1 DYKELASVALKIFG
15 ICINAASVE
24 RMWSSM
30 GFLHTN
36 RRNRLTNDKV
46 LAMCQLHASIN
57 FSLKKKK
64 LIQSDAQFYDTN
76 AGPIES
82 NVSTQNVGDNSDLSN
97 IGILDVQDVDMDEDR
112 SNDITTA
119 EQWERELHEWEQM
132 LIEEEV
138 ARFEEEEELRD
149 NLDSLDGDLLCN
161 YRHPA
166 IDSRAKWEL
175 KDIFN
180 SSLGV
185 PEYLIHNM
193 N

>member
-1 DYKELASVALKIFG
+1 
-15 ICINAASVE
+15 
-24 RMWSSM
+24 
-30 GFLHTN
+30 
-36 RRNRLTNDKV
+36 
-46 LAMCQLHASIN
+46 MCQLRTSIN
-57 FSLKKKK
+57 FSLKKKE

-82 NVSTQNVGDNSDLSN
+82 NVFTQNVDDNSDLSN
-97 IGILDVQDVDMDEDR
+97 IGVLNVQDVDMEDR
-112 SNDITTA
+112 DNDITTA
-119 EQWERELHEWEQM
+119 EQWEREIYEWEQM

-149 NLDSLDGDLLCN
+149 SLDGLDGDLLCN

-185 PEYLIHNM
+185 PEYLICNI
-193 N
+193 